1 MNRYKHSSYL
11 ILFLSV
17 SITIMCFFFSREW
30 KSNQEME
37 SELRYVK
44 IMQNQTDEYLFEN
57 IELNRMPGLDLTQEY
72 VRTLDDMIY
81 KLGDVSK
88 SFPKIYIYF
97 STNYCRSCVDYI
109 MDKLHQINDSLGES
123 CTTLL
128 FHNYDSR
135 QLYVQKVKN
144 NLENDIYLV
153 GDSSIFVEKLDG
165 LSKPVILLA
174 NEKGLITS
182 AYSPSADYDY
192 LFNDYLNILKTNT
205 FYKKFLRMCSD
216 DTPN

>member
-1 MNRYKHSSYL
+1 
-11 ILFLSV
+11 
-17 SITIMCFFFSREW
+17 
-30 KSNQEME
+30 
-37 SELRYVK
+37 
-44 IMQNQTDEYLFEN
+44 
-57 IELNRMPGLDLTQEY
+57 MPGLDLTQEY

-81 KLGDVSK
+81 KLGDASK

-153 GDSSIFVEKLDG
+153 GDSSIFVEKLDR